1 MVAPFLQEPNP
12 PSSGGHLQT
21 SATLT
26 TAAAAPIAPD
36 STCGSEFSDS
46 GSSSVSDDVVTSGR
60 RQRQL
65 VGVGG
70 GHRGHEMATLV
81 EKDDAD
87 EIGAWVYYTLMSRN
101 QGQTY
106 SLTDTNSSWGKKE
119 IN

>member
-1 MVAPFLQEPNP
+1 MLGCAVSTRTEP

-21 SATLT
+21 NAALT
-26 TAAAAPIAPD
+26 TAAAAAAAIAPD

-65 VGVGG
+65 VTVG

-81 EKDDAD
+81 EKDDGD
-87 EIGAWVYYTLMSRN
+87 EIGAWVGGCTSLMSTS
-101 QGQTY
+101 QGQTF
-106 SLTDTNSSWGKKE
+106 SLTDTNGS
-119 IN
+119 

>member
-1 MVAPFLQEPNP
+1 M
-12 PSSGGHLQT
+12 QT

-26 TAAAAPIAPD
+26 TAAAAAIAPD

-70 GHRGHEMATLV
+70 HGHRGHEMATLV
-81 EKDDAD
+81 EKDDVD
-87 EIGAWVYYTLMSRN
+87 EIGAWV
-101 QGQTY
+101 G
-106 SLTDTNSSWGKKE
+106 G
-119 IN
+119 

>member
-1 MVAPFLQEPNP
+1 M
-12 PSSGGHLQT
+12 QT

-26 TAAAAPIAPD
+26 TAAAAVIAPD

-87 EIGAWVYYTLMSRN
+87 EIGAWVGGCNGWVYLHIDEHEPGSD
-101 QGQTY
+101 
-106 SLTDTNSSWGKKE
+106 LL
-119 IN
+119 INGHL

>member
-1 MVAPFLQEPNP
+1 MLGCAVSTRTEP

-21 SATLT
+21 NAALT
-26 TAAAAPIAPD
+26 TAAAAAAIAPD

-81 EKDDAD
+81 EKDDGD
-87 EIGAWVYYTLMSRN
+87 EIGAWVYFIDEHKPRSDFL
-101 QGQTY
+101 
-106 SLTDTNSSWGKKE
+106 
-119 IN
+119 INGH

>member
-1 MVAPFLQEPNP
+1 M
-12 PSSGGHLQT
+12 QT

-87 EIGAWVYYTLMSRN
+87 EIGAWVYYALMSTS
-101 QGQTY
+101 QGQTH
-106 SLTDTNSSWGKKE
+106 SLPDTNSNWGKKE